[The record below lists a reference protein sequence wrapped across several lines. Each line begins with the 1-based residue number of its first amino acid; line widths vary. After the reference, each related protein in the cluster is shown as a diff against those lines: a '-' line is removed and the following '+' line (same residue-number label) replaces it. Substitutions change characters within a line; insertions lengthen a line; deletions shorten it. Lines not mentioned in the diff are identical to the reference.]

1 MNGRHKKTLE
11 AVFRKPMKNV
21 MEYKGYQARVDFDAD
36 DGIFVGHIAG
46 INDVIGFHGTSVAEM
61 KAAFAEAVDDYLATC
76 SAIGKKPERPY
87 SGKVMLRF
95 SPDVHASAAIRAEL
109 EGKSLNQWA
118 EEVIALAASWPG
130 KTADKKAISGRPK
143 SGTGRSPTAKATQ
156 RQLKRA

>member
-1 MNGRHKKTLE
+1 
-11 AVFRKPMKNV
+11 MKNV

-118 EEVIALAASWPG
+118 EEVIALAASRPG
-130 KTADKKAISGRPK
+130 NITEASAAPAKATMSKKVNPGRSE
-143 SGTGRSPTAKATQ
+143 SGTARSSTAKATHP
-156 RQLKRA
+156 QLKRA

>member
-1 MNGRHKKTLE
+1 
-11 AVFRKPMKNV
+11 MKNV

-118 EEVIALAASWPG
+118 EEVIALAASRPG
-130 KTADKKAISGRPK
+130 NTAEASAALAKATMSKKVNLGRSK
-143 SGTGRSPTAKATQ
+143 SGTRRSPTAKATH